1 MGTNK
6 VLIVGVVRNCAQYL
20 SNQILIL
27 DNAFQRFSA
36 IQWLLIESDSSDE
49 TREVLLDLKSK
60 IPFFDFKTM
69 GSLEPLMKSRTQRI
83 AYCRNQYLKHIR
95 ESQQYADVEYVVVA
109 DFDGVN
115 SLLSSQAVNSCWSHE
130 GWSVCTA
137 NQEGPYYDIWA
148 LRHEVWSPGDCWAQ
162 YHFLINHGLP
172 QDASRFAAVY
182 SKMIKIPQN
191 STWLKVQSAFGG
203 LAIYRKSVL
212 QEGAYIGLDKFG
224 AEVCEHVSLHDKI
237 IRSGFDIY
245 INPRLINAD
254 FIDHTEVF
262 RPKSSA
268 N

>member
-20 SNQILIL
+20 NDQVLIL
-27 DNAFQRFSA
+27 SNAFQRFSE

-49 TREVLLDLKSK
+49 TRELLGALKNK
-60 IPFFDFKTM
+60 IPSFNFKAM

-83 AYCRNQYLKHIR
+83 AYCRNQYLKSIR
-95 ESQQYADVEYVVVA
+95 ESQEYADIEYVVVA

-115 SLLSSQAVNSCWSHE
+115 RLLSSQAVDSCWSHE
-130 GWSVCTA
+130 GWAVCAA

-182 SKMIKIPQN
+182 SKMIKVPQN

-203 LAIYRKSVL
+203 LAIYRKDAL
-212 QEGAYIGLDKFG
+212 QGGAYIGLDKFG
-224 AEVCEHVSLHDKI
+224 SEVCEHVSLHEEI
-237 IRSGFDIY
+237 TRSGFGIY
-245 INPRLINAD
+245 INPSLINAD
-254 FIDHTEVF
+254 FIDHTELF
-262 RPKSSA
+262 RPKPIV